1 MNIKEWIFG
10 SSQKETAQK
19 HELLRHRLYQSIQ
32 EEKDRHNRENEKL
45 IERYRKL
52 YENFRNDE
60 ASDDAFREALDCLCS
75 YYYEWCRHSDV
86 CTELERKYDADFNE
100 IVYQSLPLPYK
111 LAQLMQKMGER
122 K

>member
-52 YENFRNDE
+52 YESFRNDE
-60 ASDDAFREALDCLCS
+60 ASNDAFREALDCLCS
-75 YYYEWCRHSDV
+75 YYYEGCRHSDI
-86 CTELERKYDADFNE
+86 CMDLERKYDADFNE

-111 LAQLMQKMGER
+111 LAQLMQKMGES